1 MKTNMNW
8 LFILII
14 ILSIG
19 ISKANSSKRNLQSSK
34 QTLTL
39 IKAYNLMFL
48 ESKWKFSI
56 AYSGDITGTPISTPI
71 LYKQDASKVSCQV
84 MSSER
89 LDCQLT
95 QDGQAMSDLI
105 VISNSGANDADIE
118 WTGLS
123 ENYYIPINAT
133 LNYEESLD
141 LVYTSNS
148 KKWNFR
154 VKIKDTDV
162 LPENGV
168 VIIDLSLTSG
178 KKTTA
183 NCKYSNHYL
192 TCDFIW
198 ERSVT
203 YLIKIIQ
210 KDSGSITWNNM
221 GSMEENFFIIPF
233 KSKINHY
240 NGAYNMD
247 LKDGNW
253 NYYLTAR
260 IEDSIGGTLNAITI
274 NSKIVKANGGEPLY
288 YKTRCYSRENKPS
301 SSIYQCKVYGVGQE
315 KTDLVYLTPKADVNE
330 ISIDWNNYLVDDEII
345 SRNETLTFKRIYD
358 LSYTDNTWNFKIDV
372 ENDENLPQTA
382 KVRVDFAVDTN
393 NYNKECTFKN
403 HVLEC
408 NGKASYNPGSG
419 TLIAFQSVKVAG
431 SVTWTN
437 LKEKYIYIPL
447 SITLTYTGII
457 GSMFTNQW
465 NFIITATNTNS
476 EAFPGNSRVL
486 IDILH
491 NNEETTALCRKVKDN
506 YFYCVSNYE
515 TQSSTDVIK
524 IKSAKKYGSVTWSSS
539 FDDITIT
546 KNTFMESETQ
556 MSFVDANNLNF
567 ANGRWGFNIIARS
580 TNPDRTKKYKVDII
594 VTTSSGTTKRSTAYC
609 LLYTIINNP
618 ETMLSCSCVYPDQN
632 KDDLIMIAHQ
642 KHDSLST
649 SIFWKS
655 GITATYPIAL
665 STELIYANQIDSF
678 SKGNNGYWTFTIHL
692 TSNDN
697 YILPL
702 NSKII
707 VDILHTTTNKANCT
721 ATSKTI
727 LSCKV
732 KISTS
737 TQPTLELILI
747 KTLDSSVLWT
757 VQVTAQTTP
766 TPVPHVDGTETLEFI
781 KAYNLEFKST
791 KWQFSIAYSLEDR
804 ELTTGTTLTTP
815 ILYKGVSSKANCK
828 VMTIERLDCELEND
842 NQKNSDLI
850 KISNSGSN
858 DANIQWTAGLNTD
871 YNIPINATLNYV
883 NSYDL
888 VYTSN
893 SQKWDFRVKIKETD
907 VLPEG
912 GAVIIDLSL
921 TAEQQEA
928 ATCIHNNHYLTC
940 EFIWKNPNTYLVKIV
955 QKKYG
960 SITWDN
966 INAIDENLFIIPFKS
981 KITRIPEGYN
991 LYLNEGHWIYNLIIT
1006 YEGSNGGSLSSIA
1019 FNSKIE
1025 KKNSEQPLYYYT
1037 RCYLKNDYYECKV
1050 YGDNQELTD
1059 LVYISKN
1066 TDQNEISIDWNNQL
1080 TEDIIINRNAVLTF
1094 KRIYDLRFI
1103 NRVWNFK
1110 IDVEDDENL
1119 PENAKVRIDIVA
1131 NGNVYKPCSFQNHIL
1146 TCNEKASFGADSE
1159 TLITFQSVRTKGS
1172 VTWTNLKEKIIY
1184 IPLNITLTYT
1194 RIIGGMFT
1202 NQWSFIITAT
1212 YSDSEYC
1219 PSNSRVLID
1228 ILHNDEE
1235 TTALCRR
1242 VKDNYFYCVSNYE
1255 TQSSTDVIKII
1266 STKKYGSVTWSS
1278 SFADVSIVE
1287 GTFMQSETEM
1297 NFVDANNLNFANGRW
1312 GFNIIARST
1321 NPDRTKKYKVD
1332 IIVKTS
1338 SGTTKKST
1346 ANCLIYILTNNPETM
1361 LSCVYADSN
1370 QNKDDLITIAYPKHD
1385 SSSLSIKWTTG
1396 ITGNYPIT
1404 LNTELIY
1411 ANKIDNYRKQNS
1423 YWNFDVHLET
1433 NDNYILP
1440 LNSKVIIDI
1449 NKKTANCTATSK
1461 TLLSCQSQINDY
1473 SQPTITLDL
1482 IKSLDSSIL
1491 WKNHIEIS
1499 PVPTPTPDP
1508 ENTEESKTDIT
1519 SEKPQPD
1526 PEPAQP
1532 PEPEKDSELNYSNY
1546 FNNIKFYLVFI
1557 AILA

>member
-1 MKTNMNW
+1 MNW

-48 ESKWKFSI
+48 ESKWQFSI
-56 AYSGDITGTPISTPI
+56 AYSGDITGMTISTAI
-71 LYKQDASKVSCQV
+71 LYNQDASKVSCQV

-133 LNYEESLD
+133 LNYEDSLD

-154 VKIKDTDV
+154 VKIKETDV

-168 VIIDLSLTSG
+168 VIIDLSLTSE

-198 ERSVT
+198 GRSDR

-210 KDSGSITWNNM
+210 KDSGSITWNDM
-221 GSMEENFFIIPF
+221 GSEENFFIIPF
-233 KSKINHY
+233 KSKINLY

-247 LKDGNW
+247 LIDGNW

-260 IEDSIGGTLNAITI
+260 IVDSIGGTLNAITI

-288 YKTRCYSRENKPS
+288 YKTRCYSRENSLS

-345 SRNETLTFKRIYD
+345 SRNETLTFKKIYD
-358 LSYTDNTWNFKIDV
+358 LRYTDNTWNFKIDV
-372 ENDENLPQTA
+372 ENDGNLPQTA

-457 GSMFTNQW
+457 GGMFTNQW
-465 NFIITATNTNS
+465 SFIFKATYSNS
-476 EAFPGNSRVL
+476 EYCPSNSRVL

-491 NNEETTALCRKVKDN
+491 NNKETTALCRKVKDN

-524 IKSAKKYGSVTWSSS
+524 IISTKKYGSVTWSSS
-539 FDDITIT
+539 FDDVSIVEG
-546 KNTFMESETQ
+546 TFMQSETE

-594 VTTSSGTTKRSTAYC
+594 VTTSSGTTKRSTA
-609 LLYTIINNP
+609 
-618 ETMLSCSCVYPDQN
+618 
-632 KDDLIMIAHQ
+632 
-642 KHDSLST
+642 
-649 SIFWKS
+649 
-655 GITATYPIAL
+655 
-665 STELIYANQIDSF
+665 
-678 SKGNNGYWTFTIHL
+678 
-692 TSNDN
+692 
-697 YILPL
+697 
-702 NSKII
+702 
-707 VDILHTTTNKANCT
+707 
-721 ATSKTI
+721 
-727 LSCKV
+727 
-732 KISTS
+732 
-737 TQPTLELILI
+737 
-747 KTLDSSVLWT
+747 
-757 VQVTAQTTP
+757 
-766 TPVPHVDGTETLEFI
+766 
-781 KAYNLEFKST
+781 
-791 KWQFSIAYSLEDR
+791 
-804 ELTTGTTLTTP
+804 
-815 ILYKGVSSKANCK
+815 
-828 VMTIERLDCELEND
+828 
-842 NQKNSDLI
+842 
-850 KISNSGSN
+850 
-858 DANIQWTAGLNTD
+858 
-871 YNIPINATLNYV
+871 
-883 NSYDL
+883 
-888 VYTSN
+888 
-893 SQKWDFRVKIKETD
+893 
-907 VLPEG
+907 
-912 GAVIIDLSL
+912 
-921 TAEQQEA
+921 
-928 ATCIHNNHYLTC
+928 
-940 EFIWKNPNTYLVKIV
+940 
-955 QKKYG
+955 
-960 SITWDN
+960 
-966 INAIDENLFIIPFKS
+966 
-981 KITRIPEGYN
+981 
-991 LYLNEGHWIYNLIIT
+991 
-1006 YEGSNGGSLSSIA
+1006 
-1019 FNSKIE
+1019 
-1025 KKNSEQPLYYYT
+1025 
-1037 RCYLKNDYYECKV
+1037 
-1050 YGDNQELTD
+1050 
-1059 LVYISKN
+1059 
-1066 TDQNEISIDWNNQL
+1066 
-1080 TEDIIINRNAVLTF
+1080 
-1094 KRIYDLRFI
+1094 
-1103 NRVWNFK
+1103 
-1110 IDVEDDENL
+1110 
-1119 PENAKVRIDIVA
+1119 
-1131 NGNVYKPCSFQNHIL
+1131 
-1146 TCNEKASFGADSE
+1146 
-1159 TLITFQSVRTKGS
+1159 
-1172 VTWTNLKEKIIY
+1172 
-1184 IPLNITLTYT
+1184 
-1194 RIIGGMFT
+1194 
-1202 NQWSFIITAT
+1202 
-1212 YSDSEYC
+1212 
-1219 PSNSRVLID
+1219 
-1228 ILHNDEE
+1228 
-1235 TTALCRR
+1235 
-1242 VKDNYFYCVSNYE
+1242 
-1255 TQSSTDVIKII
+1255 
-1266 STKKYGSVTWSS
+1266 
-1278 SFADVSIVE
+1278 
-1287 GTFMQSETEM
+1287 
-1297 NFVDANNLNFANGRW
+1297 
-1312 GFNIIARST
+1312 
-1321 NPDRTKKYKVD
+1321 
-1332 IIVKTS
+1332 
-1338 SGTTKKST
+1338 
-1346 ANCLIYILTNNPETM
+1346 NCLIYILTNNPETM

-1385 SSSLSIKWTTG
+1385 SSSLSIKWKTG

-1461 TLLSCQSQINDY
+1461 TLLSCQSQISDY